1 MTYQS
6 LENLAHEL
14 AHPTPICALNRIS
27 NHTYSYRGF
36 LITRIDRSKINPITR
51 YHVRQGDESYGKFD
65 ALAQAIEYIDELH
78 DIRNSL

>member
-6 LENLAHEL
+6 LENFAHEL
-14 AHPTPICALNRIS
+14 TQPAPIRELTRIS
-27 NHTYSYRGF
+27 DHTHGYRGF
-36 LITRIDRSKINPITR
+36 LITRTDRNKIDPITR

>member
-1 MTYQS
+1 MISPSSHGSIY
-6 LENLAHEL
+6 
-14 AHPTPICALNRIS
+14 ALTVIS
-27 NHTYSYRGF
+27 DHTSAYRGF
-36 LITRIDRSKINPITR
+36 SITRLKRNKRNPITR

>member
-6 LENLAHEL
+6 LENLACEL
-14 AHPTPICALNRIS
+14 IQSAPICALNRIS

-36 LITRIDRSKINPITR
+36 LITRIDRNKINPITR
-51 YHVRQGDESYGKFD
+51 YHIHQGDESYGKFD